1 MHQLKA
7 VVGVRTLPELPTRVF
22 PPQTSRCLLLRAA
35 ATAIG
40 TRLALT
46 RRPMASN
53 SNVKDEAMKA
63 LESSLASTVE
73 LSKSLET
80 KLSASESELADAR
93 AESAKLAREALELRA
108 ALAERDEQLAQL
120 KAKAV
125 ESEAES
131 EQSRRRLMALRQ
143 AGQEVVGK
151 LGTAVL
157 SAQEASAKPRPLEDI
172 LTPVATGAQPGVP
185 ETHARY
191 RHLSG
196 ATLAPPT
203 RCVGQARSGTWR
215 SNCVPTSRRSSMR
228 APARLYGRST
238 WPAPFHMLPPGLLGW
253 LRWPPRQ
260 PDDHP
265 KAARL

>member
-1 MHQLKA
+1 
-7 VVGVRTLPELPTRVF
+7 
-22 PPQTSRCLLLRAA
+22 
-35 ATAIG
+35 
-40 TRLALT
+40 
-46 RRPMASN
+46 
-53 SNVKDEAMKA
+53 MKA

-120 KAKAV
+120 KVKAV

-172 LTPVATGAQPGVP
+172 LTPVATGAQPGAP

-196 ATLAPPT
+196 ATLAPPPVVLGRRGAKHGGAT
-203 RCVGQARSGTWR
+203 ACQLPGGLRCVRQLVYMVVPPGQRPST
-215 SNCVPTSRRSSMR
+215 CC
-228 APARLYGRST
+228 AP
-238 WPAPFHMLPPGLLGW
+238 WPAGL
-253 LRWPPRQ
+253 
-260 PDDHP
+260 
-265 KAARL
+265 AAVAASTARPSPQGGGAMIS